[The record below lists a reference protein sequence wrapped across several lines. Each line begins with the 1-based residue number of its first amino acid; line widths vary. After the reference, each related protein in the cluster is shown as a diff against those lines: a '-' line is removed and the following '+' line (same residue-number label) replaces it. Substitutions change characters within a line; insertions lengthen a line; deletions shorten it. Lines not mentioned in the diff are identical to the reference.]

1 VYPGVRLARVPTAIR
16 HTVAVVQISAAVIAA
31 SVALVVAFLTPT
43 VTSLR
48 ARRQA
53 IHDRFDAAVSAL
65 LLVQAARWSPTGMR
79 QTPAGWTPE
88 EHRAL
93 NLRMNEKGVEFFVQC
108 TADAKV
114 ALSAIAPYVP
124 EIRDDITSKWE
135 LFEEEEPALRAKIEV
150 RRSAAVRGERLLRA
164 RRSPND

>member
-1 VYPGVRLARVPTAIR
+1 M
-16 HTVAVVQISAAVIAA
+16 VQISPAIIAA

-53 IHDRFDAAVSAL
+53 VHDKFDAAVSAL
-65 LLVQAARWSPTGMR
+65 LLVQAARHTPTGMAS
-79 QTPAGWTPE
+79 TPSGWTPE

-93 NLRMNEKGVEFFVQC
+93 NLRMNEKGIEFFVEC

-124 EIRDDITSKWE
+124 EVRDYITSKWE
-135 LFEEEEPALRAKIEV
+135 LLEDEEPELRTKIEA
-150 RRSAAVRGERLLRA
+150 RREAAIKAERLFRA
-164 RRSPND
+164 RRDGVASRTTSV

>member
-1 VYPGVRLARVPTAIR
+1 MTPGVLRRVR
-16 HTVAVVQISAAVIAA
+16 HTVAVVQISAAIIAA

-53 IHDRFDAAVSAL
+53 VHDKFDAALSAL
-65 LLVQAARWSPTGMR
+65 LLVQASR
-79 QTPAGWTPE
+79 QRPQGLKATPAGWTPQ

-93 NLRMNEKGVEFFVQC
+93 NLRTAESGFEFHIKC

-114 ALSAIAPYVP
+114 ALAAIAPYVP
-124 EIRDDITSKWE
+124 EVRDYITSKWE
-135 LFEEEEPALRAKIEV
+135 LREDEEPELRTKVDA
-150 RRSAAVRGERLLRA
+150 RRAAAVKSERLFLA
-164 RRSPND
+164 RRPLPSQGV

>member
-1 VYPGVRLARVPTAIR
+1 MT
-16 HTVAVVQISAAVIAA
+16 QISAAIIAA

-53 IHDRFDAAVSAL
+53 VHDKFDAALSAL
-65 LLVQAARWSPTGMR
+65 LLVQASRHTPTGMA
-79 QTPAGWTPE
+79 QTPTGWTPE

-93 NLRMNEKGVEFFVQC
+93 NLRMNEKGIEFFVES

-124 EIRDDITSKWE
+124 EVRDYITSKWE
-135 LFEEEEPALRAKIEV
+135 LLENEEPDRRAKIEA
-150 RRSAAVRGERLLRA
+150 RREAAVSTERLLLP
-164 RRSPND
+164 RRPLPSQAV